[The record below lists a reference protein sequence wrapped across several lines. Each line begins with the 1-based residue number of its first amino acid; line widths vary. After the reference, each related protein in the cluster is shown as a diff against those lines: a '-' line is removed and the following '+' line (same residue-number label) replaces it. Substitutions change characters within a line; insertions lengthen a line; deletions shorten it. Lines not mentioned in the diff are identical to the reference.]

1 MSGRDYILW
10 FWCSAIFSI
19 KSGWPFL
26 RPGLFG
32 WHDIW
37 WWLACFLPS
46 VPPITLAL
54 LPDEWNSSRAELRRA
69 ASPGM
74 GAPAKATAEAL
85 EDRFPLLVECLSG
98 QPEQIRTSL
107 TARFQPVKANLEFA
121 LAVAPD
127 AAGRLL
133 EETRNGGFEVTTG
146 EQGALVSVYGAGLVR
161 PDKVDELAGRLIAA
175 AAPGQTVKIAFRDA
189 EGLLHF
195 AEHHSERTAATGA

>member
-1 MSGRDYILW
+1 M
-10 FWCSAIFSI
+10 FI
-19 KSGWPFL
+19 KSVTSTARKRANEVASMNKIP
-26 RPGLFG
+26 
-32 WHDIW
+32 D
-37 WWLACFLPS
+37 
-46 VPPITLAL
+46 AL
-54 LPDEWNSSRAELRRA
+54 DARLSR
-69 ASPGM
+69 
-74 GAPAKATAEAL
+74 KATAEAL